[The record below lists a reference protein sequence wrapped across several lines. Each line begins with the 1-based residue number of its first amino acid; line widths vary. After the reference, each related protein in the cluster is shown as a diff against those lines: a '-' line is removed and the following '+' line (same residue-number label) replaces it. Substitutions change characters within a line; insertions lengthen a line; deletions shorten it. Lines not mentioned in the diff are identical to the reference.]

1 MLKYPS
7 LKDHVYDY
15 ISEQIRNKTLKPGE
29 KINENIIS
37 SALEISRTPVREALI
52 QLSNEGYIEQIPRRG
67 FVVKEI
73 SLERAHEIY
82 AIIGSLEALAVTACL
97 EKPGKLSLDEMKT
110 IAKSMDDAIDQRDYR
125 LYYTLQHKFHEA
137 FIIASGNEDLIRIL
151 ENLKKT
157 FIKQSY
163 NATENNPTHGSDAL
177 YQEAFKKTN
186 EEHWKII
193 ELFEK
198 GDPKALRA
206 YVRDV
211 HWNIKYAEMEIL
223 I

>member
-1 MLKYPS
+1 MLHYRS

-29 KINENIIS
+29 KINENVICA
-37 SALEISRTPVREALI
+37 ALDISRTPVREALI
-52 QLSNEGYIEQIPRRG
+52 QLSNEGYIEQLPRRG

-73 SLERAHEIY
+73 SLERANQIY
-82 AIIGSLEALAVTACL
+82 AIIGCLEALAATECL
-97 EKPGKLSLDEMKT
+97 ANPSCLDLTEMKHLVEE
-110 IAKSMDDAIDQRDYR
+110 MDEVIERHDYNR
-125 LYYTLQHKFHEA
+125 YYILQHKFHEA
-137 FIIASGNEDLIRIL
+137 FILASENADLIRIL

-163 NATENNPTHGSDAL
+163 NSGAL
-177 YQEAFKKTN
+177 EEFYLEALRKTN

-193 ELFEK
+193 ALFEA
-198 GDPKALRA
+198 GEPGPLRD

-211 HWNIKYAEMEIL
+211 HWNVKYASMEIL